1 MRGLSGD
8 FSTMPTKDLVSYL
21 GNRRVSGMLRLHRGT
36 VRKVVQL
43 RDGHVVSASSNQPRE
58 LLGRFLI
65 NMGNLTED
73 QLVKAFATRRETNVP
88 LGRILVMV
96 GLVAEQTVYSA
107 LQLKFREALLDAFAW
122 VEGEFTFDPTE
133 LPTVQDGVDARVDLL
148 EVYQEGEFRETAW
161 QAMRAVF
168 PSGRVRLAVEEQR
181 LEAPAPGS
189 LDAKLVSLIREGFT
203 INEMAQALHTTD
215 FLMHQ
220 RLYAL
225 YRREAVKVLEE
236 APLDAASPDDEDA
249 QVVDTNV
256 LGTETSVAEVL
267 QAARAFLEVGNF
279 RDGEALAR
287 RAHEMAPS
295 TETEEMLRSAEAAL
309 LGALRRELV
318 ESPQVPVLQVAALDI
333 KRLPLSAPERYLL
346 SRVDGRRDLLAIVR
360 MSPLPELEALKY
372 LRGFVDRGL
381 VKLGSRSATSST
393 S

>member
-1 MRGLSGD
+1 
-8 FSTMPTKDLVSYL
+8 
-21 GNRRVSGMLRLHRGT
+21 
-36 VRKVVQL
+36 
-43 RDGHVVSASSNQPRE
+43 
-58 LLGRFLI
+58 
-65 NMGNLTED
+65 
-73 QLVKAFATRRETNVP
+73 
-88 LGRILVMV
+88 
-96 GLVAEQTVYSA
+96 
-107 LQLKFREALLDAFAW
+107 
-122 VEGEFTFDPTE
+122 
-133 LPTVQDGVDARVDLL
+133 
-148 EVYQEGEFRETAW
+148 
-161 QAMRAVF
+161 
-168 PSGRVRLAVEEQR
+168 
-181 LEAPAPGS
+181 
-189 LDAKLVSLIREGFT
+189 VSLIREGFT

>member
-8 FSTMPTKDLVSYL
+8 FSTMPVRDLVSYL
-21 GNRRVSGMLRLHRGT
+21 GNRRVSGTLRIHRGS
-36 VRKVVQL
+36 VRKLVQL
-43 RDGHVVSASSNQPRE
+43 REGQVVSASSNQPRE

-96 GLVAEQTVYSA
+96 GLVSEQTVYSA
-107 LQLKFREALLDAFAW
+107 LQLKFREALLDAFPW
-122 VEGEFTFDPTE
+122 SEGEFSFDATE
-133 LPTVQDGVDARVDLL
+133 LPSAQDGVDARVDLL
-148 EVYQEGEFRETAW
+148 DVHQEGEFRETAW

-168 PSGRVRLAVEEQR
+168 PSGRVRLAVEEPR

-203 INEMAQALHTTD
+203 IDEMAQALHTTD

-236 APLDAASPDDEDA
+236 VPLAPPSSDDEDA
-249 QVVDTNV
+249 QVVDTDV

-267 QAARAFLEVGNF
+267 QAARAFLEAGNF
-279 RDGEALAR
+279 RDGESLAR

-295 TETEEMLRSAEAAL
+295 SETEEMLRSAEAAL
-309 LGALRRELV
+309 LGALRRELG

-346 SRVDGRRDLLAIVR
+346 SRVDGRRDLMAIVK

-381 VKLGSRSATSST
+381 VKLGSRSSTSST